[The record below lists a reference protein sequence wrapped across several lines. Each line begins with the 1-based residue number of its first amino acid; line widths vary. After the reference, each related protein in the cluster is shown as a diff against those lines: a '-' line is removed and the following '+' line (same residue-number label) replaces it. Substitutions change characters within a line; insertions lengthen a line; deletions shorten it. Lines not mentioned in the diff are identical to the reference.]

1 MEIARLG
8 PEQRL
13 QAIRQAEADRLAAQE
28 LTDAAA
34 VAARRPILS
43 TGGDTSPRLK
53 PWASQFDRTPIGD
66 RP

>member
-13 QAIRQAEADRLAAQE
+13 QAIRQVEADRLAAQE

-43 TGGDTSPRLK
+43 TGRI
-53 PWASQFDRTPIGD
+53 F
-66 RP
+66 